1 MNLFLSLTVLAVL
14 IFLSGILAGA
24 ETGTYRLSR
33 SRLRLYAEQ
42 KKPFHQLLWGAIQ
55 DSHGLILSLLMGNN
69 LANYFATSLATYLF
83 YTRLKNPAMAELYS
97 AAVMTPLLFVCV
109 DILPKNL
116 FYYRADSFLVALSP
130 LIWFVYNLFTRSG
143 LTAALKRL
151 SGRLNRVFHTSIDT
165 PQAVD
170 LTQREQIQQIFHE
183 TREEGLL
190 SDVQK
195 AMMDRLIRT
204 PSLPVASVMTPWR
217 EVQAVEL
224 HTSGEQLWARF
235 AQCSFSR
242 LPVYDKTPQNVRGYI
257 EIYDVLESPPAFQ
270 TLESFIKP
278 LMRVSA
284 GCSVISALHQMR
296 RKKQP
301 IALVVSETSPV
312 HSQEILGLISRRDL
326 IEEFTGELP

>member
-1 MNLFLSLTVLAVL
+1 MNLFLSLTILAVL

-24 ETGTYRLSR
+24 ETGAYRLSR
-33 SRLRLYAEQ
+33 SRLRLGAEQ
-42 KKPFHQLLWGAIQ
+42 KKPLHRLLWGVVQ

-69 LANYFATSLATYLF
+69 LANYFATSLAAYLF

-97 AAVMTPLLFVCV
+97 TAVMTPLLFVCV

-143 LTAALKRL
+143 LTAVLKWL
-151 SGRLNRVFHTSIDT
+151 SRRINRIFHTSIDT

-170 LTQREQIQQIFHE
+170 LTQREQVQQIFHE

-217 EVQAVEL
+217 EVQAAEL
-224 HTSGEQLWARF
+224 HTSIEQILARF
-235 AQCSFSR
+235 AKCSFSR
-242 LPVYDKTPQNVRGYI
+242 LPIYDKTPQHVLGYI
-257 EIYDVLESPPAFQ
+257 EVYDALGSSAASQ
-270 TLESFIKP
+270 TLDTFIKP
-278 LMRVSA
+278 LMKISA

-296 RKKQP
+296 RQRRP

-326 IEEFTGELP
+326 IEEVTGELP